1 MKENE
6 ILEEI
11 HRIRAEHAA
20 ECNYDVKVMFARM
33 DADLE
38 RLKAEGWKVAS
49 PAPREKG
56 TAYSLRE
63 EPPKQSKDNQCG

>member
-20 ECNYDVKVMFARM
+20 ECGYDVNVMFDRM
-33 DADLE
+33 DAELK
-38 RLKAEGWKVAS
+38 RLQAEGWQVVS
-49 PAPREKG
+49 PAPREKE
-56 TAYSLRE
+56 TTSSLRE
-63 EPPKQSKDNQCG
+63 EPPKQK